1 MALEEME
8 LNSDN
13 LFKTIKQT
21 LAMIVFDTHGQILWA
36 NDKFSNVVGYSIEEL
51 TGMHHRELCTD
62 TFKNSEEYT
71 IFWRHL
77 QENKAFHDKVER
89 VQKNGEI
96 VWLDAMYTP
105 VVNEA
110 GHVESVIK
118 IASDI
123 TKQETVL
130 KNSSKEFMSLVEK
143 MTVSTEEVHTVS
155 TQTAKDMDVLE
166 TESEVVKD
174 NIEKIESMTAAVK
187 KIASQSKIL
196 GLNAGIEAARA
207 GEQGRGF
214 AVVANEVQKMAADS
228 NQSAED
234 IVRQLEQ
241 ISKSV
246 DNMTEMV
253 KEATDHINRNSVYVE
268 ELKKAYEDISKT
280 AEELVTL
287 I

>member
-1 MALEEME
+1 
-8 LNSDN
+8 
-13 LFKTIKQT
+13 
-21 LAMIVFDTHGQILWA
+21 
-36 NDKFSNVVGYSIEEL
+36 
-51 TGMHHRELCTD
+51 
-62 TFKNSEEYT
+62 
-71 IFWRHL
+71 
-77 QENKAFHDKVER
+77 
-89 VQKNGEI
+89 
-96 VWLDAMYTP
+96 
-105 VVNEA
+105 
-110 GHVESVIK
+110 
-118 IASDI
+118 
-123 TKQETVL
+123 QETVL

-143 MTVSTEEVHTVS
+143 MTASTEEVHTVS

-187 KIASQSKIL
+187 KIASLSKIL

-246 DNMTEMV
+246 D
-253 KEATDHINRNSVYVE
+253 I
-268 ELKKAYEDISKT
+268 
-280 AEELVTL
+280 
-287 I
+287 